1 MTTAVKEER
10 DRSDVAKAL
19 GVIFGIPVIIGLMLF
34 AFLAP
39 TFASGPADVPVAV
52 SAPEPMVQ
60 QMTQAIE
67 QKAGDEA
74 PEIIVKESPDDVRT
88 AVLEREAVGGL
99 AITPEGATAF
109 TAAGNGAP
117 YVQLID
123 GIANSLEVQGMT
135 VERTDLAPTSPEDPQ
150 ATGLALLGLPLA
162 FGGIISAAVAI
173 FLFRGTKWSKIGV
186 LVGIA
191 TVGALVAT
199 WMLHSVYGTL
209 TGSFGMEWLA
219 ISAGILA
226 TSMLTAGL
234 GALIG
239 VPGVGIGAVLTIFLA
254 NPLSGLST
262 GPWLL
267 PTGWSTLGQWMPIGA
282 AGHLVRS
289 LSFFDG
295 AGAGAA
301 WWVLALWIVTGLV
314 LLFAARPK
322 AGVKQQN

>member
-1 MTTAVKEER
+1 MKEER

-39 TFASGPADVPVAV
+39 TFASGPAGVPVAV

-60 QMTQAIE
+60 QLTQGIS

-74 PEIIVKESPDDVRT
+74 PEITVMDNADDVRN

-99 AITPEGATAF
+99 AVTPEGATAF
-109 TAAGNGAP
+109 TASGNGAP
-117 YVQLID
+117 YVQLVD
-123 GIANSLEVQGMT
+123 GIAGSLEAQGMT
-135 VERTDLAPTSPEDPQ
+135 VERADLAPTSSEDPQ

-162 FGGIISAAVAI
+162 FGGIISAVVAT
-173 FLFRGTKWSKIGV
+173 FLFRGSKWTKIGV
-186 LVGIA
+186 LTGIA
-191 TVGALVAT
+191 VLGALVAT

-209 TGSFGMEWLA
+209 TGSFGLEWLA

-239 VPGVGIGAVLTIFLA
+239 VGGVGLGAVLTVFLA

-267 PTGWSTLGQWMPIGA
+267 PAGWSTLGQWMPIGA
-282 AGHLVRS
+282 TGHLVRS

-301 WWVLALWIVTGLV
+301 WWVLALWIITGLV
-314 LLFAARPK
+314 LLFVARPK

>member
-39 TFASGPADVPVAV
+39 TFASGPAGVPVAV

-60 QMTQAIE
+60 QLTQGLS

-74 PEIIVKESPDDVRT
+74 PEITVMDNADDVRN

-99 AITPEGATAF
+99 AVTPEGATAF
-109 TAAGNGAP
+109 TASGNGAP
-117 YVQLID
+117 YVQLVD
-123 GIANSLEVQGMT
+123 GIAGSLEAQGMT
-135 VERTDLAPTSPEDPQ
+135 VERADLAPTSSEDPQ

-162 FGGIISAAVAI
+162 FGGIISAVVAT
-173 FLFRGTKWSKIGV
+173 FLFRGSKWTKIGV
-186 LVGIA
+186 LTGIA
-191 TVGALVAT
+191 VLGALVAT

-209 TGSFGMEWLA
+209 TGSFGLEWLA

-239 VPGVGIGAVLTIFLA
+239 VGGVGLGAVLTIFLA

-267 PTGWSTLGQWMPIGA
+267 PAGWSTLGQWMPIGA
-282 AGHLVRS
+282 TGHLVRS

-301 WWVLALWIVTGLV
+301 WWVLALWIITGLV
-314 LLFAARPK
+314 LLFVARPK

>member
-1 MTTAVKEER
+1 
-10 DRSDVAKAL
+10 
-19 GVIFGIPVIIGLMLF
+19 
-34 AFLAP
+34 
-39 TFASGPADVPVAV
+39 
-52 SAPEPMVQ
+52 MVQ
-60 QMTQAIE
+60 QLTQGIS

-74 PEIIVKESPDDVRT
+74 PEITVMDNADDVRN

-99 AITPEGATAF
+99 AVTPEGATAF
-109 TAAGNGAP
+109 TASGNGAP
-117 YVQLID
+117 YVQLVD
-123 GIANSLEVQGMT
+123 GIAGSLEAQGMT
-135 VERTDLAPTSPEDPQ
+135 VERADLAPTSSEDPQ

-162 FGGIISAAVAI
+162 FGGIISAVVAT
-173 FLFRGTKWSKIGV
+173 FLFRGSKWTKIGV
-186 LVGIA
+186 LTGIA
-191 TVGALVAT
+191 VLGALVAT

-209 TGSFGMEWLA
+209 TGSFGLEWLA

-239 VPGVGIGAVLTIFLA
+239 VGGVGLGAVLTIFLA

-282 AGHLVRS
+282 TGHLVRS

-301 WWVLALWIVTGLV
+301 WWVLALWIITGLV
-314 LLFAARPK
+314 LLFVARPK

>member
-1 MTTAVKEER
+1 M
-10 DRSDVAKAL
+10 
-19 GVIFGIPVIIGLMLF
+19 IFGIPVIIGLMLF

-39 TFASGPADVPVAV
+39 TFASGPAGVPVAV

-60 QMTQAIE
+60 QLTQGIS

-74 PEIIVKESPDDVRT
+74 PEITVMDNADDVRN

-99 AITPEGATAF
+99 AVTPEGATAF
-109 TAAGNGAP
+109 TASGNGAP
-117 YVQLID
+117 YVQLVD
-123 GIANSLEVQGMT
+123 GIAGSLEAQGMT
-135 VERTDLAPTSPEDPQ
+135 VERADLAPTSSEDPQ

-162 FGGIISAAVAI
+162 FGGIISAVVAT
-173 FLFRGTKWSKIGV
+173 FLFRGSKWTKIGV
-186 LVGIA
+186 LTGIA
-191 TVGALVAT
+191 VLGALVAT

-209 TGSFGMEWLA
+209 TGSFGLEWLA

-239 VPGVGIGAVLTIFLA
+239 VGGVGLGAVLTIFLA

-267 PTGWSTLGQWMPIGA
+267 PAGWSTLGQWMPIGA
-282 AGHLVRS
+282 TGHLVRS

-301 WWVLALWIVTGLV
+301 WWVLALWIITGLV
-314 LLFAARPK
+314 LLFVARPK